1 MMRAAAREG
10 ARLAGAWLLIV
21 AAAFLAIRALPS
33 DPAVILANAQGVAA
47 SPALVAEYHAAWG
60 LDRPLAEQFAGWLM
74 KFLSGDWGRSLSSGR
89 PVFDEFVTRTPWSL
103 AIGCGGLALAA
114 LTGFGLGFRGALRPG
129 GLADRLTQA
138 LAVAGQSLPGFA
150 VGLVLLWW
158 LAVEWR
164 LLRPLSGGVAER
176 LLLPVLLVAL
186 FSLGSVGRVARA
198 AFAEAAAA
206 VWMRTAL
213 AKGLSP
219 AVALWR
225 HGRRHAALTVL
236 AAITPELA
244 WVIGGTAVAEVV
256 FGIPGLSDA
265 VIDAVG
271 TRDYMVLQAYMAL
284 VALWI
289 VGTYEA
295 ARWAR
300 RRLDP
305 RLG

>member
-1 MMRAAAREG
+1 MIAAARE
-10 ARLAGAWLLIV
+10 ASRLAGAWLVVV
-21 AAAFLAIRALPS
+21 AAAFLMIRVLPG
-33 DPAVILANAQGVAA
+33 DPAAIMAQARGFAA
-47 SPALVAEYHAAWG
+47 SPALIAEYRAAWG

-74 KFLSGDWGRSLSSGR
+74 HFLSGDWGRSLASGQ
-89 PVFDEFVTRTPWSL
+89 PVFDEFVRRTPWSL
-103 AIGCGGLALAA
+103 AIGCGGLGLAVLA
-114 LTGFGLGFRGALRPG
+114 GFGLGYRAALKPG
-129 GLADRLTQA
+129 GLAERATQL
-138 LAVAGQSLPGFA
+138 LAVIGQSLPAFA
-150 VGLVLLWW
+150 VGLVLLWL
-158 LAVEWR
+158 LAAEWQV
-164 LLRPLSGGVAER
+164 LRPLSGGVAER

-186 FSLGSVGRVARA
+186 FSLGSISRVART

-219 AVALWR
+219 AAALWG

-236 AAITPELA
+236 AAVTPELA

-265 VIDAVG
+265 VVDAVG
-271 TRDYMVLQAYMAL
+271 ARDYTVLQAYIAL

-289 VGTYEA
+289 VATYEL
-295 ARWAR
+295 ARAAR

-305 RLG
+305 RLA